1 MRCLLMLGLA
11 MALPAQAGDEAA
23 RDPMAW
29 PVALRSAVAATQA
42 ASAASAAVG
51 DPSERAIRQVVFSN
65 GRGYVVVRG
74 RRFGVGETLDG
85 ARIERVTEQAVWLRE
100 SGQLR
105 REPLYGGVEKRP
117 TPSSIPA
124 ATAASGV
131 KNSKEKP

>member
-1 MRCLLMLGLA
+1 MTRLVLWRHG
-11 MALPAQAGDEAA
+11 QTDYNVAGRVQGRVDIPLNEAGRA
-23 RDPMAW
+23 
-29 PVALRSAVAATQA
+29 QA